1 MEKLTFEGLDAEI
14 FFAQPW
20 FSDFTEVYAEVLNDR
35 IRYPIAQLE
44 NIRLIDSDTDPYVV
58 LQTLKQYGFDLPSDF
73 IRHNVSRL
81 GNSLSQLVLYAE
93 RSGANDYAH
102 TLSYIFG
109 RSVDSTGLYTSDY
122 VNFYPQAYGTLQV
135 DGGDWYKTTHIEL
148 GMQMLASDYSLLLPR
163 GKTIKDR
170 FLDAFYEFAPW
181 NIVVERFYFNI
192 DVGVNLFI
200 SGRIIKQPTRYHDVG
215 VGPMT
220 VTALSIVGPTEV
232 YESSTHTFELLATLA
247 NEGGTYTQNVPVRG
261 EWNSNKTGLVNFNDD
276 TATFSGVSLDTSV
289 ILYAEYEG
297 RSTSHNL
304 KVLNDTS
311 YIRVIEILGPDELH
325 SNETGTYTVQA
336 TTTRGTEIVDIQIVS
351 NSLLGQML
359 GNNLTIHQIEADGA
373 VELTASL
380 KLPNGLTIQAVK
392 RVTAIYVDPDVH
404 LVNLEIVGP
413 NEFYENEVKEYTAI
427 AHYSDGTERGVLGI
441 WNSGC
446 GSIHITPDGTM
457 TSGVTESP
465 MALTF
470 TVQHQHKQV
479 LLVAEKTV
487 QFKRKVLSIVHTEI
501 LGPNTVIEST
511 DNRFVVAARFSDG
524 SSGYVN
530 ADWLTDRYSITEDG
544 VLNVGSVGITPVNLT
559 IRARVNGRDAIK
571 QILAI
576 NTPVTL
582 DNVLVLGPD
591 NLREGSVGKYTAYAH
606 YSNGR
611 DVEINPTWA
620 ITGNPDW
627 CTIDEDGL
635 LRFAEPK
642 LGIVEIQAIYKLSG
656 KTFAQTKTLVLVP
669 KTRIIQGLLVSGP
682 NTVFEEER
690 IVLTGTAVYS
700 DGKIETVSPLWSV
713 TSADP
718 LNDPEAMADIVSPGV
733 LQGRGVEVPTKVI
746 AIARYF
752 KEIAEFELTVLPRV
766 RPSPDVPKT
775 HRIVG
780 PASFYAA
787 NQRGSYS
794 QMILFND
801 CPAELAVSSTWS
813 IDVSPDVAVIDSAGF
828 VWSVNGKSAVVI
840 VTAVYECG
848 THTVTDTLLVNIIGQ
863 DSDVLKSLHILGPD
877 TMIENQT
884 QLYQAEL
891 FRTGETETPG
901 TGHLVTPKEWS
912 IVAADGRVTVNGAG
926 EVLVVD
932 AGTSF
937 TFILKAVYTEG
948 FETLTATKEISVVQ
962 NAVPIYGVGP
972 IGIRNDPE
980 VAQYLTGKLP
990 SLSSNQRFTLT
1001 APSGKYMYFCHP
1013 ASLGIAQFTD
1023 TASDIVGGWDGASW
1037 PDDGDVGEVYGPIA
1051 ITRVDAKGTQSNW
1064 YLYRTDFDGIGTFTY
1079 EVAFGF

>member
-73 IRHNVSRL
+73 IRHNLNRL

-109 RSVDSTGLYTSDY
+109 RSVDSTGLYTNDY

-192 DVGVNLFI
+192 DVGAQLFI
-200 SGRIIKQPTRYHDVG
+200 SGRIIKQPTHYHDVG
-215 VGPMT
+215 VGPLT
-220 VTALSIVGPTEV
+220 VTALNIVGPAEV
-232 YESSTHTFELLATLA
+232 YESSVHTFEMQATLA

-261 EWNSNKTGLVNFNDD
+261 TWNSNKTGLVNFKDD
-276 TATFSGVSLDTSV
+276 TATFSGVSLDTNVV
-289 ILYAEYEG
+289 IYAEYEG
-297 RSTSHNL
+297 RAASHNL

-325 SNETGTYTVQA
+325 SNETGSYQVLA
-336 TTTRGTEIVDIQIVS
+336 TTTRGTEYADVPIIS
-351 NSLLGQML
+351 NSILGQMT
-359 GNNLTIHQIEADGA
+359 GNDLTVHQIDADGA
-373 VELTASL
+373 IELCASL
-380 KLPNGLTIQAVK
+380 TLPNGLVLQAVK

-404 LVNLEIVGP
+404 LTSLEIVGP
-413 NEFYENEVKEYTAI
+413 AEFYENENKEYTAI
-427 AHYSDGTERGVLGI
+427 AHYSDGTERGVIGV

-446 GSIHITPDGTM
+446 SNVYITPDGQM
-457 TSGVTESP
+457 TSGTTESP

-479 LLVAEKTV
+479 LLTAEKKV

-501 LGPNTVIEST
+501 LGPNTVTELT
-511 DNRFVVAARFSDG
+511 DTRFVVSARFSDG
-524 SSGYVN
+524 TTGYVN
-530 ADWLTDRYSITEDG
+530 ADWLTDRYSISQDG
-544 VLNVGSVGITPVNLT
+544 ILNVGSVGITPVNLT
-559 IRARVNGRDAIK
+559 IKARVNGRDAIK

-611 DVEINPTWA
+611 DVEITPIWS
-620 ITGNPDW
+620 ISGNPDW
-627 CTIDEDGL
+627 VSIDEDGL
-635 LRFAEPK
+635 LSFADPK
-642 LGIVEIQAIYKLSG
+642 LGIVEIQASYKLSG
-656 KTFAQTKTLVLVP
+656 KTFLQTKTLVLVP
-669 KTRIIQGLLVSGP
+669 KTRIIQGLLISGP
-682 NTVFEEER
+682 TTVNEEER

-775 HRIVG
+775 HRIMG
-780 PASFYAA
+780 PSSFYAA

-794 QMILFND
+794 QMILFNN

-813 IDVSPDVAVIDSAGF
+813 IDVSPDVAVIDNAGF
-828 VWSVNGKSAVVI
+828 LWSVNGKSAVVI

-863 DSDVLKSLHILGPD
+863 ESDVLKSLHILGPD

-901 TGHLVTPKEWS
+901 TGHLVQPKEWS
-912 IVAADGRVTVNGAG
+912 IVAPDGRVTVNGAG

-948 FETLTATKEISVVQ
+948 FETLVATKEISVVQ

-990 SLSSNQRFTLT
+990 SLASNQRFTLT

-1037 PDDGDVGEVYGPIA
+1037 PDDGDVGEVYGPIK
-1051 ITRVDAKGTQSNW
+1051 ITRVDSRGTSSDW